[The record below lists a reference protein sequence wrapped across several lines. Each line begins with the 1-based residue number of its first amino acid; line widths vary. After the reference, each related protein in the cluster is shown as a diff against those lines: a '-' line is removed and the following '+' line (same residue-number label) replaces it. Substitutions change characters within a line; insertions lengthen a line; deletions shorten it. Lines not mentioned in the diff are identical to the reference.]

1 MNLSRSKRLL
11 LEGMRGRIRESV
23 LDAMSI
29 VPRELFVPPQLRDR
43 AYEDLPL
50 PIGQGQ
56 TISAP
61 HMVAIMC
68 DLLDVRPGM
77 RILEVGGGSGYHA
90 AVLAVLAGPEGQVY
104 SVERMPDLV
113 AAARKNLK
121 AAAIENVIVVEGDG
135 SLGLPEHAPFDR
147 ISVAASAPRIPE
159 PLKEQLGVGGKLIL
173 PVGGASQ
180 ELVLVTRKNGFL
192 VEEKMGVI
200 FVPLIGKEGFGE
212 RQI

>member
-1 MNLSRSKRLL
+1 MEKSKSLL
-11 LEGMRGRIRESV
+11 FDGMRSRVNESV
-23 LDAMSI
+23 LAAMRSI
-29 VPRELFVPPQLRDR
+29 PRELFVPSQLQDR

-50 PIGQGQ
+50 PIGSGQ

-77 RILEVGGGSGYHA
+77 KILEVGGGSGYHA

-104 SVERMPDLV
+104 SVERKPDLA
-113 AAARKNLK
+113 AAARKNLQ
-121 AAAIENVIVVEGDG
+121 AAGIEGVTVVEGDG
-135 SLGLPEHAPFDR
+135 SLGLAEYAPFDR
-147 ISVAASAPRIPE
+147 ISVAASAPRIPD
-159 PLKEQLGVGGKLIL
+159 PLTEQLRVGGKLIL
-173 PVGGASQ
+173 PVGGGSQ
-180 ELVLVTRKNGFL
+180 ELILVTRKNGLL
-192 VEEKMGVI
+192 VEEKMGVV